1 MKKYIIFGGVNGAG
15 KTTLYQTYPEM
26 MNMPRVNVDEI
37 VRGLGDWKNPKDVA
51 EAGRIAVRAIKQ
63 YFDEGRSFNQET
75 TLCGKSILRNIQ
87 RAKDYGY
94 YIELYY
100 DGLESADL
108 AKKRVA
114 QRVIAGGH
122 GIPDADIERRYKES
136 LEHLRAVIN
145 LCDRVELYDNSLAF
159 RQVAVFKNG
168 KCVDKAEIV
177 PLWCQSVIE
186 L

>member
-1 MKKYIIFGGVNGAG
+1 MKKYIVFAGVNGAG
-15 KTTLYQTYPEM
+15 KTTFYQTYPEM

-100 DGLESADL
+100 VGLESADL

-114 QRVIAGGH
+114 
-122 GIPDADIERRYKES
+122 
-136 LEHLRAVIN
+136 
-145 LCDRVELYDNSLAF
+145 
-159 RQVAVFKNG
+159 
-168 KCVDKAEIV
+168 
-177 PLWCQSVIE
+177 
-186 L
+186 